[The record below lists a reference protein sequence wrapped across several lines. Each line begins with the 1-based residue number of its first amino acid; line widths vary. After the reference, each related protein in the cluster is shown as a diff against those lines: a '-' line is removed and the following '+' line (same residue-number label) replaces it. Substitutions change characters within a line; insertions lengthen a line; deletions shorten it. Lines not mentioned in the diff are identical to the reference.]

1 MDDKDV
7 LERLLEVLNRID
19 GRLKSIE
26 SSVATTKAAA
36 PEQVEEGTA
45 LPQGGNGPRVR
56 AESANNVKDGRD
68 LERVASAVEEDP
80 VAHNASSQKGK
91 GIERPTQPET
101 VLKPSSRTEPS
112 KNVQT
117 LDISPT
123 APSDPQVEPHGESSS
138 SIQTQTISPTAHTT
152 DTSPYSE

>member
-1 MDDKDV
+1 M
-7 LERLLEVLNRID
+7 LEVLNRID

-36 PEQVEEGTA
+36 PGQVEEGTA
-45 LPQGGNGPRVR
+45 LPQGGNGPRVL
-56 AESANNVKDGRD
+56 AESANSVKDGRD

-101 VLKPSSRTEPS
+101 VLKPSSSTEPS
-112 KNVQT
+112 KDVQT

-123 APSDPQVEPHGESSS
+123 APIFVPQVEPHGESSS
-138 SIQTQTISPTAHTT
+138 SIQTQIISPTAPTT
-152 DTSPYSE
+152 DTSP

>member
-45 LPQGGNGPRVR
+45 LPQGGNGPRVL
-56 AESANNVKDGRD
+56 AESANSVKDGRD

-80 VAHNASSQKGK
+80 SHTMLRRKRGK
-91 GIERPTQPET
+91 G
-101 VLKPSSRTEPS
+101 
-112 KNVQT
+112 
-117 LDISPT
+117 
-123 APSDPQVEPHGESSS
+123 
-138 SIQTQTISPTAHTT
+138 
-152 DTSPYSE
+152 